1 MRRLFFLF
9 YICSATVFGQKIHLP
24 HEVEKAAEPAGGHT
38 HIGQF
43 IASNV
48 QIPFL
53 SSIKGINGRVY
64 VKGVVEPDGSMS
76 QLEVTRG
83 LDSLINKEAIRILS
97 LYKAWKP
104 AELKGEKVR
113 QSIVYPI
120 AFKTPALANFDSARF
135 ALVNYFDS
143 QYMPEKDPKRYEF
156 RSIMPVNEQGYINQD
171 VIYEQLKGS
180 KWKEVG
186 RVPFKKKE
194 IWHHMDILESGID
207 SVKAYLV
214 YARDDN
220 EASHSSE
227 AIFQMNGRLLSYT
240 EYGPN
245 NKASLI
251 KKYDLNGMVR
261 DLQVPA
267 DSADLHL
274 SWFDN
279 GQIRTVIETPVQKP
293 NEYREKI
300 FVNAWSKDGTQLVSE
315 GDGYWKSLT
324 RTYEGKLLLEE
335 GPVTAGKKNGKWR
348 GKWTDSTLHYEE
360 TYELGE
366 LIHGISY
373 DGGEKRTY
381 EQAVIQPQF
390 KGGPNKFYRFLG
402 ENIQYP
408 LEASRRGVTGRVYLS
423 FVVCEDGSMCDYKV
437 ESGVGFGLDKEAL
450 RVVKKMSGM
459 WEPGMLRGKVVRVK
473 YNLPI
478 NFQMN

>member
-1 MRRLFFLF
+1 MRQLFLLYFL
-9 YICSATVFGQKIHLP
+9 CSSSVFSQKVHLA
-24 HEVEKAAEPAGGHT
+24 HEVEKVAEPAGGPAHLT
-38 HIGQF
+38 QF

-64 VKGVVEPDGSMS
+64 VKGIVEPDGSMS
-76 QLEVTRG
+76 QLEISRG
-83 LDSLINKEAIRILS
+83 LDSLTNKEAMRLMS

-104 AELKGEKVR
+104 AMANGEKVR
-113 QSIVYPI
+113 QFIVYPI
-120 AFKTPALANFDSARF
+120 AFKTPANTSFDSTRF

-143 QYMPEKDPKRYEF
+143 KYRAATDPKKYEF
-156 RSIMPVNEQGYINQD
+156 RSVMSVDDRGYINQD

-194 IWHHMDILESGID
+194 IWHHTDLLENGAD

-227 AIFQMNGRLLSYT
+227 AIFQMNGKLLSYT
-240 EYGPN
+240 EYGLN

-261 DLQVPA
+261 DLHVPT

-274 SWFDN
+274 SWYDN
-279 GQIRTVIETPVQKP
+279 GQIRTVIETPVPKP
-293 NEYREKI
+293 SEYRESI
-300 FVNAWSKDGTQLVSE
+300 FVNAWKRDGSQLVKDG
-315 GDGYWKSLT
+315 DGHWQSLT
-324 RTYEGKLLLEE
+324 RTFDGKLLAEE
-335 GPVTAGKKNGKWR
+335 GTVTAGSKNGKWI
-348 GKWTDSTLHYEE
+348 GKWTDGALHYEE
-360 TYELGE
+360 SWKMGVLQEGVSYEGE
-366 LIHGISY
+366 
-373 DGGEKRTY
+373 EKRTY
-381 EQAVIQPQF
+381 EQAVVQPQF
-390 KGGPNKFYRFLG
+390 KGGQAKFYRFLG
-402 ENIQYP
+402 ENIRYP
-408 LEASRRGVTGRVYLS
+408 VEASRRGVSGRVYLS

-437 ESGVGFGLDKEAL
+437 ISGAGFGLDDEAL
-450 RVVKKMSGM
+450 RVVKEMNGM
-459 WEPGMLRGKVVRVK
+459 WEPGVLRGKVVRVK

-478 NFQMN
+478 NFEIR